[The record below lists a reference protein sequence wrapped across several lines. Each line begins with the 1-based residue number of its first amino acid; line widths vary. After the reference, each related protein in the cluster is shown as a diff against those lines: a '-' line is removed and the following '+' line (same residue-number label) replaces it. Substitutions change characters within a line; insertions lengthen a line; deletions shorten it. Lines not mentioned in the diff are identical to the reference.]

1 MDADREAWERE
12 QAEAADEDSEDEE
25 QREKKPP
32 LTEGEKQLKRAKDI
46 MTALHKLDTYLQ
58 EIYQCEDKES
68 GQEMLEAMGNTVSV
82 LIDEMKNISEEYD
95 MDEDFNTKCG
105 VISDVLNQYI

>member
-12 QAEAADEDSEDEE
+12 QAEAADENSEDEE
-25 QREKKPP
+25 QPEKKPP

-46 MTALHKLDTYLQ
+46 MAALHKLDTYLQ

>member
-1 MDADREAWERE
+1 
-12 QAEAADEDSEDEE
+12 
-25 QREKKPP
+25 
-32 LTEGEKQLKRAKDI
+32 

>member
-12 QAEAADEDSEDEE
+12 QAEAADGNSEDEE
-25 QREKKPP
+25 QPEKSRRDR
-32 LTEGEKQLKRAKDI
+32 GEKQLKRAKDI
-46 MTALHKLDTYLQ
+46 MAALHKLDTYLQ